1 MARLTGALF
10 SLAASGTIADTLTFA
25 KWNGIQYV
33 RTRVIPANPKS
44 AAQQEVRGVFSTL
57 TEMWKRMPSGAR
69 TPFIYAVRGLPMT
82 ARNKHI
88 QVNVKALIDETTLDE
103 LVMSVSTGSA
113 IPPAAVASAEAPA
126 GSVEL
131 TITPPTPPSG
141 YAIHSYRAACVQ
153 DGDPSP
159 VLIRTTFYNTVVA
172 PGLVVSV
179 AVDPASVTY
188 QWGCWV
194 VYRRLSDS
202 MYFESAAI
210 RGTQAI
216 A

>member
-1 MARLTGALF
+1 MARLTAPLL
-10 SLAASGTIADTLTFA
+10 SLGASGSIAKSLVYSTW
-25 KWNGIQYV
+25 KGIPYARV
-33 RTRVIPANPKS
+33 HVIPANPKS
-44 AAQQEVRGVFSTL
+44 TAQQEVRGVFATL

-69 TPFIYAVRGLPMT
+69 TPFIYAVRGLPLT

-88 QVNVKALIDETTLDE
+88 QVNVKALIDQVTLDE
-103 LVMSVSTGSA
+103 LVMSISTGSA

-131 TITPPTPPSG
+131 TITAPTPPSG
-141 YAIHSYRAACVQ
+141 YTIHSYRAACVQ

-179 AVDPASVTY
+179 AVSPASVTY

-194 VYRRLSDS
+194 VYRRISDS
-202 MYFESAAI
+202 MYFESAAV